1 MIDILKPLIK
11 QFMPFAQKKMGFDRP
26 PKLFLKQDKENAS
39 NPLGKTGFYDPAA
52 ESITIFTSGRHPKD
66 VMRSLSHELMHHAQ
80 NCKGEFKEVTNMG
93 EQGYAQNDSHMR
105 TMEIQAYQAS
115 IVFRDWEDSIKGTI
129 YNESLQKGANEN
141 MSTKNWKNNELKTLL
156 TEKWGFGMDLSKLN
170 ESNWAARLR
179 NEEAIDFLEKTQN
192 VDDDQVISWL
202 DRGRP
207 LLDYLH
213 GDLHLQVAERVQ
225 ALEAR
230 IPEDSPHRPG
240 SSKQLN
246 EVRTEHDGS
255 DPGTRPKG
263 PYLSDPSP
271 CGEGEERDPI
281 TGKCEAPKAGTL
293 GEAELFEEA
302 TAICKRRHDIQGDKA
317 VRACIEETM
326 TKNLYEMCPDGP
338 HQHGEDEGG
347 GMEIEMPMGGGEM
360 DVEMIGG
367 EEEGGLKMVGGGE
380 EGLEG
385 IESKLDQIIG
395 LLAGEEDEGELEERS
410 KRKDDPRNRRAK
422 EWPDRM
428 RENLEGE
435 GSEGIVDKLKKLP
448 AGAWEMI
455 EGILEA
461 MADQGDPRKPSEWSD
476 EEWKEFITTG
486 PGSTPGYWVPEDPSG
501 ARFESRMRES
511 LKKKFGNN
519 AITEKQARLII
530 RRALELHY
538 GTKR

>member
-156 TEKWGFGMDLSKLN
+156 TEKWGFGMDLGK
-170 ESNWAARLR
+170 
-179 NEEAIDFLEKTQN
+179 
-192 VDDDQVISWL
+192 
-202 DRGRP
+202 
-207 LLDYLH
+207 
-213 GDLHLQVAERVQ
+213 
-225 ALEAR
+225 
-230 IPEDSPHRPG
+230 
-240 SSKQLN
+240 LN
-246 EVRTEHDGS
+246 EVRTESDGS
-255 DPGTRPKG
+255 DPGTPPTG

-281 TGKCEAPKAGTL
+281 TGKCAPPKEGTL
-293 GEAELFEEA
+293 EEAELFEEA

-338 HQHGEDEGG
+338 HQHGEDEGA